1 MRQFRT
7 KKVKVTLDCFCVE
20 TSFFRKN
27 FLDYYE
33 YLGSSLCESKV
44 HGYYFKEFFKRKSTL
59 QCEALGI
66 DPQVLD
72 DLPRFVCV
80 SPYY

>member
-7 KKVKVTLDCFCVE
+7 KRIKVTLECLCVE

-44 HGYYFKEFFKRKSTL
+44 YGYYLKEFYKRKTTVH
-59 QCEALGI
+59 CEALGI

-72 DLPRFVCV
+72 DLPRFVCA
-80 SPYY
+80 SSIY